1 MTVKEIKHEFMAYRN
16 GVVADTLRQAG
27 MPYSIIFGLNVP
39 QLAAIA
45 RPLMPDH
52 ELARELWADRNVRE
66 SRLLACYLFDPK
78 KVKNDEA
85 LALAAGTQ
93 TREEAD
99 MLVMHLL
106 SKMPDST
113 MLLMQLEMF
122 ADTPMLNCADAL
134 RRRLAL

>member
-1 MTVKEIKHEFMAYRN
+1 MAYRN
-16 GVVADTLRQAG
+16 GVVADTLRRAG

-45 RPLMPDH
+45 RPLMPNH
-52 ELARELWADRNVRE
+52 ELARELWTEKAVRE

-85 LALAAGTQ
+85 LALAAQTQ

-99 MLVMHLL
+99 MLTMHLL
-106 SKMPDST
+106 SKMAAPA
-113 MLLMQLEMF
+113 MLLMQLELF
-122 ADTPMLNCADAL
+122 ADTPMLNCAAAL